1 MKLEVFL
8 DLRARI
14 RGMGVDSSGL
24 SLSSPLI
31 FPVVADLPIPAPFQD
46 LSQQLQLP
54 QRPPRRARDPR
65 EPRAVGLPLSDVNLR
80 TGKAQ
85 DLAGFLSLSDA
96 W

>member
-1 MKLEVFL
+1 
-8 DLRARI
+8 
-14 RGMGVDSSGL
+14 MGVDSSGL

-65 EPRAVGLPLSDVNLR
+65 AVGLPLSDVNLR